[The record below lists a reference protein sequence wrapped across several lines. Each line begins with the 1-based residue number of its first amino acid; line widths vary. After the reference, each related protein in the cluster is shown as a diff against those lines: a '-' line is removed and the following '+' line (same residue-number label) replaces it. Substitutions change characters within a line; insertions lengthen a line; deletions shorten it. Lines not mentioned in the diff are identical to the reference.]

1 MRRPFVTVNFALAA
15 ALAPA
20 LCFAQAAPAQPA
32 AQQPATQQPATQQ
45 PATQQPA
52 TQPGTQTGAEGAA
65 AATPAA
71 PKLAFTTPAGLLL
84 VQIKTDQTAVFE
96 EMMGKLKTG
105 LAGTTDATLKQQA
118 AGLKVYKAAEPFG
131 ANALYVVTME
141 PTVPASEYE
150 LFAMLQKTM
159 TPEQLRAPETAEMW
173 KRYAAAFAAG
183 LSKLSLTPLGS

>member
-1 MRRPFVTVNFALAA
+1 MRRPFVTLNFALAA

-20 LCFAQAAPAQPA
+20 LCFAQAAPAQPS
-32 AQQPATQQPATQQ
+32 AQQPPTG
-45 PATQQPA
+45 QPA
-52 TQPGTQTGAEGAA
+52 TQPPATQGTAPAA
-65 AATPAA
+65 PATPTT

-84 VQIKTDQTAVFE
+84 VQIKPDQTAVFE

-105 LAGTTDATLKQQA
+105 LASTQDATLKQQA
-118 AGLKVYKAAEPFG
+118 SGLKVYKATEPFG

-141 PTVPASEYE
+141 PTVPNSEYE

-159 TPEQLRAPETAEMW
+159 TPDQLRAPETAEMW
-173 KRYAAAFAAG
+173 KKYAGAFAAG

>member
-1 MRRPFVTVNFALAA
+1 MRRPFVTFHFALAV
-15 ALAPA
+15 ALAPVV
-20 LCFAQAAPAQPA
+20 CFAQAAAQPA
-32 AQQPATQQPATQQ
+32 AQQPTTQQPATQQ

-52 TQPGTQTGAEGAA
+52 TQGATPQGTGQAA
-65 AATPAA
+65 PATPAT

-84 VQIKTDQTAVFE
+84 VQIKPDQTAVFE

-105 LAGTTDATLKQQA
+105 LAATQDATLKQQA
-118 AGLKVYKAAEPFG
+118 AGLKVYKSTEPF
-131 ANALYVVTME
+131 AQNVLYVVTMD
-141 PTVPASEYE
+141 PTVPNSEYE

-159 TPEQLRAPETAEMW
+159 TPDQLRAPETADMW

>member
-20 LCFAQAAPAQPA
+20 LCFAQAAAPA
-32 AQQPATQQPATQQ
+32 
-45 PATQQPA
+45 PA
-52 TQPGTQTGAEGAA
+52 TQPPATQAPATQPPATQPPATQGAPPAQGAP
-65 AATPAA
+65 ATPATA

-84 VQIKTDQTAVFE
+84 VQIKTDQTAAFE
-96 EMMGKLKTG
+96 EMMGKLKAG
-105 LAGTTDATLKQQA
+105 LAKTTDATLKQQA

-150 LFAMLQKTM
+150 LFGMLQKTM
-159 TPEQLRAPETAEMW
+159 TPDELRAPETAAMW
-173 KRYAAAFAAG
+173 KRYADAFAAG

>member
-20 LCFAQAAPAQPA
+20 LCFAQAAAPA
-32 AQQPATQQPATQQ
+32 
-45 PATQQPA
+45 PA
-52 TQPGTQTGAEGAA
+52 TQPPATQAPATQPPATQGPATQGAPAAQGAPA
-65 AATPAA
+65 PPATA

-84 VQIKTDQTAVFE
+84 VQIKTDQTAAFE
-96 EMMGKLKTG
+96 EMMGKLKAG
-105 LAGTTDATLKQQA
+105 LAKTTDATLKQQA

-159 TPEQLRAPETAEMW
+159 TPDELRAPETAAMW
-173 KRYAAAFAAG
+173 KRYADAFAAG